1 MTIRHCAGLL
11 LALSLTA
18 VAAPRAVA
26 AAEAPLAITADM
38 LAEEV
43 LAANRALAGRRA
55 ATAAR
60 LSEAEVADDLDD
72 PRLMLGAAPNTFG
85 HRLDGRGLIQVSQ
98 SLPWPGKRGLRGAAA
113 LATAAAA
120 GESERVLARELAA
133 RAERLWAEWWYVHE
147 ALARNAEESRLVE
160 ELAPVAEA
168 QYAAGMGLQQDLLR
182 VQTRALRLEH
192 HRLALGQR
200 RAALRAEINALRG
213 RPADAPL
220 AEPAPMPPAPV
231 VAPEDELADAL
242 LAGHPALARLDAS
255 LDGARARLR
264 LAHKDYWPDF
274 RVYTG
279 YVGTMDP
286 AQKRWQIGAE
296 INLPFGGDRRRS
308 AVSSAELE
316 QDRLQAERDDLEFR
330 LRAELASAL
339 SRLDEAEQTIALY
352 RDRIVPLSRQGL
364 DAARADFE
372 SGRGEFANVIDAET
386 ALLDARLTLARA
398 RADRLLTVAGIEALT
413 GIDAGVGRT
422 SP

>member
-1 MTIRHCAGLL
+1 MTIRFCAGLL
-11 LALSLTA
+11 LALTLTA
-18 VAAPRAVA
+18 LAAPRTL
-26 AAEAPLAITADM
+26 AAEEARPAITADM

-55 ATAAR
+55 ATAA
-60 LSEAEVADDLDD
+60 LASEAEAADDLDD

-85 HRLDGRGLIQVSQ
+85 HDVDGRGLIQFSQ
-98 SLPWPGKRGLRGAAA
+98 TLPWPGKRGLRGDVA
-113 LATAAAA
+113 LAAAAAA
-120 GESERVLARELAA
+120 GESELVLARELAA

-147 ALARNAEESRLVE
+147 ALERNAEESRLVE
-160 ELAPVAEA
+160 ELEPVAEA
-168 QYAAGMGLQQDLLR
+168 QYSAGIGLQQDLLR

-192 HRLALGQR
+192 QRLALEQR
-200 RAALRAEINALRG
+200 RTGLIAEINALRG
-213 RPADAPL
+213 LPADTPL
-220 AEPAPMPPAPV
+220 ARPAPMPPAPV
-231 VAPEDELADAL
+231 VAPEEKLADAL
-242 LAGHPALARLDAS
+242 LASHPALAQVDAS
-255 LDGARARLR
+255 LAGARARLE

-279 YVGTMDP
+279 YVGPLDP

-308 AVSSAELE
+308 AVASAELH
-316 QDRLQAERDDLEFR
+316 QDRLEAEREDLAFR
-330 LRAELASAL
+330 LRAELRSLLA
-339 SRLDEAEQTIALY
+339 RLDETEQTVALY
-352 RDRIVPLSRQGL
+352 RDRLVPLSLQGL

-398 RADRLLTVAGIEALT
+398 QADRLMTVAGIEALT
-413 GIDAGVGRT
+413 GIDANVGRT

>member
-1 MTIRHCAGLL
+1 MFIRRCAGLL

-18 VAAPRAVA
+18 IFLPRGWAADQV
-26 AAEAPLAITADM
+26 PLALTAEM
-38 LAEEV
+38 LTEEV

-55 ATAAR
+55 ATAAL
-60 LSEAEVADDLDD
+60 LSEAEAADDLDD
-72 PRLMLGAAPNTFG
+72 PRLMLSAAPNTFG
-85 HRLDGRGLIQVSQ
+85 HRVDGRGQIQFSQ
-98 SLPWPGKRGLRGAAA
+98 SLPWPGKRGLRGDVA
-113 LATAAAA
+113 LAVAEAA

-147 ALARNAEESRLVE
+147 ALARSAEELRLVE
-160 ELAPVAEA
+160 ELEPVAEA
-168 QYAAGMGLQQDLLR
+168 QYAAGLGLQQDLLR

-192 HRLALGQR
+192 QRLALAQR
-200 RAALRAEINALRG
+200 RTALIAEINALRG

-220 AEPAPMPPAPV
+220 PSPAPMPPAPV
-231 VAPEDELADAL
+231 VAPEAELADAL
-242 LAGHPALARLDAS
+242 VASHPALARIDAS
-255 LDGARARLR
+255 LVGARARLQ

-279 YVGTMDP
+279 YVGALDP

-296 INLPFGGDRRRS
+296 INLPFGGDKRRS

-316 QDRLQAERDDLEFR
+316 QDRLQAEREDLAFR
-330 LRAELASAL
+330 LRAELRSLLA
-339 SRLDEAEQTIALY
+339 RLDEAEQTVALY
-352 RDRIVPLSRQGL
+352 RDRIVPLSQQGL

-386 ALLDARLTLARA
+386 ALLDAKLTLARA
-398 RADRLLTVAGIEALT
+398 RADRLMTVAGIEALT
-413 GIDAGVGRT
+413 GIDADVGRT

>member
-18 VAAPRAVA
+18 MAAPRGAA

-43 LAANRALAGRRA
+43 LAANRSLAGRRA

-60 LSEAEVADDLDD
+60 LSEAEAADDLDD

-113 LATAAAA
+113 LASAEAA

-168 QYAAGMGLQQDLLR
+168 QYAAGLGLQQDLLR

-192 HRLALGQR
+192 HRLVLGQR

-255 LDGARARLR
+255 LDGAHARLQ
-264 LAHKDYWPDF
+264 LAQKDYWPDF

-316 QDRLQAERDDLEFR
+316 QDRLQAERDDLAFR

-339 SRLDEAEQTIALY
+339 SRLDEAEQTVALY

-398 RADRLLTVAGIEALT
+398 RADRLMTVAGIEALT
-413 GIDAGVGRT
+413 GIHAGVGRT

>member
-1 MTIRHCAGLL
+1 MFIRRCVGML
-11 LALSLTA
+11 LALSLLA
-18 VAAPRAVA
+18 IFLPRGWAAD
-26 AAEAPLAITADM
+26 EAPLAITAEM
-38 LAEEV
+38 LTQEV
-43 LAANRALAGRRA
+43 LAANRALTGRRA

-60 LSEAEVADDLDD
+60 LSEAESADDLDD
-72 PRLMLGAAPNTFG
+72 PRLMLGAAPNTLG
-85 HRLDGRGLIQVSQ
+85 SRADGRGLIQFSQ
-98 SLPWPGKRGLRGAAA
+98 SLPWPGKRGLRGDVA
-113 LATAAAA
+113 LAVAEAA

-133 RAERLWAEWWYVHE
+133 RAKRLWAEWWYVHE
-147 ALARNAEESRLVE
+147 ALTHNDEERRLVA

-192 HRLALGQR
+192 QRLTLEQR
-200 RAALRAEINALRG
+200 RSALLAEINALRG
-213 RPADAPL
+213 RSADAL
-220 AEPAPMPPAPV
+220 LVKPAPMPPAPL
-231 VAPEDELADAL
+231 VAPEAELVDAL
-242 LAGHPALARLDAS
+242 AATHPALARIDAS
-255 LDGARARLR
+255 LAGARARLQ

-279 YVGTMDP
+279 YVGTLDP

-296 INLPFGGDRRRS
+296 INLPFGGDKRRS

-316 QDRLQAERDDLEFR
+316 QDHLQAERDDLKFR
-330 LRAELASAL
+330 LLAELRSLLA
-339 SRLDEAEQTIALY
+339 RLDEAEQTVALY

-372 SGRGEFANVIDAET
+372 SGRGAFANVIDAET

-398 RADRLLTVAGIEALT
+398 RADRLMTVAGIEALT
-413 GIDAGVGRT
+413 GIDADLART